1 MNKEKMTIWGRDFE
15 LDVCMECYPGETVL
29 DSQESAL
36 TALLKADNGIEN
48 AKKQVEE
55 YVIANNKRSFPDGEM
70 DNIFRYVIPVSI
82 FVPHNKKCSLA
93 AILCNY
99 RFDMEHG
106 LAIVF
111 ENGAFRSV
119 GSQDSIL

>member
-1 MNKEKMTIWGRDFE
+1 MSKEKMTIWGREFE

-29 DSQESAL
+29 DSQENAL
-36 TALLKADNGIEN
+36 TELLKATDSIET

-55 YVIANNKRSFPDGEM
+55 YVIANNKRSFPDGKM
-70 DNIFRYVIPVSI
+70 DNIFRYVMPVSI
-82 FVPHNKKCSLA
+82 FVPHNKKRSLA

-106 LAIVF
+106 QAIVF
-111 ENGAFRSV
+111 ENGVFQSV
-119 GSQDSIL
+119 GPQDSIL

>member
-1 MNKEKMTIWGRDFE
+1 MSKEKMTIWGRDFE

-29 DSQESAL
+29 DSQENAL
-36 TALLKADNGIEN
+36 TALLKAADSIET

-55 YVIANNKRSFPDGEM
+55 YVMANNKHSFPDGKM
-70 DNIFRYVIPVSI
+70 DNIFRYVMPVSI
-82 FVPHNKKCSLA
+82 LVPHNKKRSLA
-93 AILCNY
+93 AILCNF

-111 ENGAFRSV
+111 ENGAFQSV
-119 GSQDSIL
+119 GPQDSIL

>member
-1 MNKEKMTIWGRDFE
+1 MNKEKMTIWGRNFE
-15 LDVCMECYPGETVL
+15 LDICMECYPGEMIL
-29 DSQESAL
+29 DSQEKAL
-36 TALLKADNGIEN
+36 SALLKTADSIEK

-55 YVIANNKRSFPDGEM
+55 YVISNNKRSFPDGKM
-70 DNIFRYVIPVSI
+70 DNIFRYVVPVSI

-93 AILCNY
+93 VILCNY

-119 GSQDSIL
+119 GPQDSIL

>member
-1 MNKEKMTIWGRDFE
+1 MSKGKMTIWGRDFE

-29 DSQESAL
+29 NSQENAL
-36 TALLKADNGIEN
+36 TTLLKATDSIEN
-48 AKKQVEE
+48 TKKQVEE
-55 YVIANNKRSFPDGEM
+55 YVIANNKRSFPDGKM
-70 DNIFRYVIPVSI
+70 DNVFRYVMPVSV
-82 FVPHNKKCSLA
+82 FVPHNKKRSFA

-111 ENGAFRSV
+111 ENGAFQSI
-119 GSQDSIL
+119 GPQDSIL

>member
-36 TALLKADNGIEN
+36 AALLKATDSIEN

-55 YVIANNKRSFPDGEM
+55 YVIANNKRGFPDGKM
-70 DNIFRYVIPVSI
+70 DNIFRYVMPVSI
-82 FVPHNKKCSLA
+82 FVPHNKNRRLA
-93 AILCNY
+93 VILCNY

-111 ENGAFRSV
+111 ENGIFQSV
-119 GSQDSIL
+119 APQDSIL